1 MPEYVVMWDELVTYK
16 TRIYA
21 ETMEEAQKKFERGE
35 FELVP
40 KSVWTETVG
49 NVRLETEDAVQ

>member
-1 MPEYVVMWDELVTYK
+1 MPEYVVMWD
-16 TRIYA
+16 A
-21 ETMEEAQKKFERGE
+21 
-35 FELVP
+35 